1 MSGVTG
7 SSILVDNERM
17 RLNPG
22 EEPKILP
29 VRFRTCG
36 CYPLTGDMVSSA
48 RDVKEVIL
56 ATVQATGSER
66 QGRIIDKDSA
76 SAMEDK
82 KRQGCF

>member
-1 MSGVTG
+1 VVGVTG
-7 SSILVDNERM
+7 SSILVDDERM
-17 RLNPG
+17 RLSPG
-22 EEPKILP
+22 EEPEILP
-29 VRFRTCG
+29 VRFCG
-36 CYPLTGDMVSSA
+36 CYPLTGGMVSSA